1 MVIEVCIPA
10 VLLTGVAVEGGWS
23 GYTEMIEHHSTSR
36 SLLGFILLGSNIC
49 LVEAKSA
56 LLAATVVASSV
67 VQRVPVACF
76 CTW

>member
-10 VLLTGVAVEGGWS
+10 VLLTVLLLKGWS
-23 GYTEMIEHHSTSR
+23 GCTEMIEHHSTSR

-56 LLAATVVASSV
+56 PLAATVVASSV

-76 CTW
+76 CMW